1 VFLVIKKIQICRQH
15 CLLLFA
21 LSIKRKWADG
31 SWPPLILFSHLP
43 LSMFLPF
50 CHPHC
55 PLISLFTICLSIE
68 LTAKPPGRGREN
80 KPIQLSEVQQRD
92 ISPLKHPVPLSSSLS
107 ESTHTLTHIC
117 DKEMAKLDKTN
128 KQYILIKKKSF
139 QQKTV
144 QNLSYSELLSRC
156 NCKLK
161 G

>member
-1 VFLVIKKIQICRQH
+1 M
-15 CLLLFA
+15 
-21 LSIKRKWADG
+21 S
-31 SWPPLILFSHLP
+31 
-43 LSMFLPF
+43 LPF

-128 KQYILIKKKSF
+128 KQTNNIFSLKR
-139 QQKTV
+139 
-144 QNLSYSELLSRC
+144 NLSRKRLYKIYLTVSC
-156 NCKLK
+156 CPGAIVN
-161 G
+161 